1 VVIIL
6 AVLSGLRRLPLT
18 PHAGEGRSGLADVE
32 GTTSDSEGVSIGVG
46 EGDGVSMYVGDGDG
60 DGVSIGVGVGVAIVV
75 GVLEATYN
83 N

>member
-18 PHAGEGRSGLADVE
+18 PHAGEGRSGVE